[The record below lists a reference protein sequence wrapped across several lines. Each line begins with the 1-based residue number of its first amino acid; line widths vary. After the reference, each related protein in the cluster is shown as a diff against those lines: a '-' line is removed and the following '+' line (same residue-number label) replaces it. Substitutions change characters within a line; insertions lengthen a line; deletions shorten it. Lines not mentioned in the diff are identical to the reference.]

1 MGSLYNSIV
10 KSIGSSIKSFV
21 KPQKLDIIGA
31 GNPKLM
37 ASTTQA
43 AVGSN
48 WANLQKN
55 LPKDV
60 KPKDG
65 KPPRFSKNGSG
76 SGSAKGKAMGI
87 AAYASRVQGSNGSSS
102 DSINSI
108 TSSSKWESKGKGKDD
123 SKLPPWKRY
132 VPPPVPGDTGVVLGP
147 LPEGKENDP
156 LVQELRSLVS
166 GLTPLTR
173 DAQKAPGNYMAIDC
187 EMVGTGPNGSQSVLA
202 RVSLVNY
209 HGHILVDSFVKP
221 KERVT
226 DWRTW
231 VSGVRASDMVNA
243 KSFEEVQKEV
253 ADIVEGKILIGHA
266 VENDTKALLLS
277 HPSPLLRDT
286 QTFKTLREVAKTKKP
301 GLKKLT
307 ELELGLK
314 IQAGAHSS
322 VTDARATMALY
333 RLHMTEWEATV
344 RKATEAFRAKTSA
357 KRKQEEVPEIS
368 DDDDEDGGAPRSK
381 KTKSKSTEE
390 IFPGGGRKGISSGL
404 STVVKYHGK
413 NNNKEQ
419 RPPQTFESVRTRKEN
434 AVEGNWWA

>member
-1 MGSLYNSIV
+1 
-10 KSIGSSIKSFV
+10 
-21 KPQKLDIIGA
+21 
-31 GNPKLM
+31 M
-37 ASTTQA
+37 ASTTSTT
-43 AVGSN
+43 VGSN
-48 WANLQKN
+48 WAKLQKS

-60 KPKDG
+60 KQKDG
-65 KPPRFSKNGSG
+65 KPSRLSKDGSSTG
-76 SGSAKGKAMGI
+76 KGKAMGI
-87 AAYASRVQGSNGSSS
+87 AAYASRVQGSNGTGT

-108 TSSSKWESKGKGKDD
+108 TSSSKWKGKGKDD
-123 SKLPPWKRY
+123 SKLPPWKR
-132 VPPPVPGDTGVVLGP
+132 PVAHPIPGDTGVVLGP
-147 LPEGKENDP
+147 IPEGKENDP
-156 LVQELRSLVS
+156 LIQELRSLVS

-344 RKATEAFRAKTSA
+344 RKATEAFRSKTSA
-357 KRKQEEVPEIS
+357 KRKQEQVIEIS
-368 DDDDEDGGAPRSK
+368 DDDDEDGGERKSK
-381 KTKSKSTEE
+381 KTKSMSTEE

-413 NNNKEQ
+413 NNKEQ
-419 RPPQTFESVRTRKEN
+419 RDRPPQTFESVRTRKEN

>member
-1 MGSLYNSIV
+1 MQPLYKRIIQSVTTRAQTLIHPAQQIT
-10 KSIGSSIKSFV
+10 K
-21 KPQKLDIIGA
+21 KPDVA
-31 GNPKLM
+31 VM
-37 ASTTQA
+37 ASTTVTA
-43 AVGSN
+43 SSN
-48 WANLQKN
+48 WAKLQKT
-55 LPKDV
+55 LPKDAKKETKHV
-60 KPKDG
+60 KDG
-65 KPPRFSKNGSG
+65 N
-76 SGSAKGKAMGI
+76 SARSSKGKAFGL
-87 AAYASRVQGSNGSSS
+87 ASYASRVRGTDEEAGSGK
-102 DSINSI
+102 
-108 TSSSKWESKGKGKDD
+108 TAAAFKGKGKEKDE
-123 SKLPPWKRY
+123 STLPPWKRY
-132 VPPPVPGDTGVVLGP
+132 VPPPVPGDTGVVLGAI
-147 LPEGKENDP
+147 PEGKETNT
-156 LVQELRSLVS
+156 LVQELRGMVA
-166 GLTPLTR
+166 GLKPLTR

-243 KSFEEVQKEV
+243 KSFEVVQKEV
-253 ADIVEGKILIGHA
+253 AELVEGKILIGHA

-286 QTFKTLREVAKTKKP
+286 QTFKALREVAKTKRP

-333 RLHMTEWEATV
+333 RLHMTEWEAAA
-344 RKATEAFRAKTSA
+344 RKTTEAFRSKTSD
-357 KRKQEEVPEIS
+357 KRKQEEEAS
-368 DDDDEDGGAPRSK
+368 DDEETEGDAPRTK
-381 KTKSKSTEE
+381 KKKAAPEN
-390 IFPGGGRKGISSGL
+390 FPGGGRKGISSGL

-413 NNNKEQ
+413 GNNSKEP
-419 RPPQTFESVRTRKEN
+419 RASAPSAVSIRTRKEN
-434 AVEGNWWA
+434 AVEGEWWV